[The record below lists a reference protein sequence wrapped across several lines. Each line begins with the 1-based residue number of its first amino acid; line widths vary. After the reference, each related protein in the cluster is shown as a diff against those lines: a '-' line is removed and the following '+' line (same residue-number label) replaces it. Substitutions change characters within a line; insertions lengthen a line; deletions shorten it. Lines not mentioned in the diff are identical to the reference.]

1 MLNNIYRLPEIY
13 FIGGS
18 SEDLQF
24 DLYSDENKRR
34 PIDLRDGTARFAL
47 IDFSNMTGAPLVSKE
62 MDIQINK
69 AQTHYNIVRVSLLP
83 EDTVDLFGKYIYQIS
98 LRDAD
103 GGIDIPYQGIAMI
116 YNNIDKAFIK
126 EST

>member
-24 DLYSDENKRR
+24 DLYLDEDKRK
-34 PIDLRDGTARFAL
+34 PIDLRGGTARFTL
-47 IDFSNMTGAPLVSKE
+47 IDFPNMTGAPLVSKE
-62 MDIQINK
+62 MNIQINK

-83 EDTVDLFGKYIYQIS
+83 ADTVDLFGKCIYQIS

-126 EST
+126 ESV

>member
-24 DLYSDENKRR
+24 DLYLDEAKKQ
-34 PIDLRDGTARFAL
+34 PINLQGGSARFAL
-47 IDFSNMTGAPLVSKE
+47 VDFSNKTGAPLVSKDME
-62 MDIQINK
+62 VQAGK
-69 AQTHYNIVRVSLLP
+69 TQAYYNIVCVSLSP
-83 EDTVDLFGKYIYQIS
+83 EDTVDLFGKYVYQIT

-103 GGIDIPYQGIAMI
+103 GNIDIPHQGIAMI